1 MSTAAMSA
9 APAGGTTSGETT
21 SPSGQTPTGT
31 ASPSPAHRLAGAL
44 SEARHLSFWAENAA
58 PIGLVVLVV
67 VFSVLSPTFLT
78 VGNIQAMLVA
88 AAILVILA
96 VAQSFVITT
105 GGIDLSISATM
116 TIGAVGFGLSFQ
128 AGLSFWPSV
137 LVAILASTVIGVV
150 NGLLIAKGKVTDF
163 IATLGT
169 LGVATGAALILTDG
183 KPISVFSPE
192 LLRLTTGK
200 LGFVGY
206 PFIVAAVVGVVA
218 WFVMFRT
225 RYGLHVQAVGGS
237 EEAAVANGVKA
248 ARVRIAVYV
257 WAAALAGLA
266 SILLVARI
274 GAAEPAINTNY
285 LLNSIAAV
293 VLGGVSLTGGRA
305 KIVGPILGALLLTA
319 LTNGLTLL
327 SVSQF
332 YQPLAVGLVVVLAA
346 LLTRFQK
353 R

>member
-1 MSTAAMSA
+1 MRAGTANAPAAAETVAPALPGRVSA
-9 APAGGTTSGETT
+9 AVAET
-21 SPSGQTPTGT
+21 
-31 ASPSPAHRLAGAL
+31 R
-44 SEARHLSFWAENAA
+44 RLSFWAENAA
-58 PIGLVVLVV
+58 PIGLVALVV
-67 VFSVLSPTFLT
+67 VFSILSPTFLT
-78 VGNIQAMLVA
+78 LGNIQAMLIA

-116 TIGAVGFGLSFQ
+116 TVGAVGFGLVFR
-128 AGLSFWPSV
+128 AGGSFWV
-137 LVAILASTVIGVV
+137 AALVAVLAATAIGVV
-150 NGLLIAKGKVTDF
+150 NGLLVAKGKVTDF

-169 LGVATGAALILTDG
+169 LGVATGTALILTDG
-183 KPISVFSPE
+183 KPISVLSPE
-192 LLRLTTGK
+192 LLRLTTGR
-200 LGFVGY
+200 LGVVGY
-206 PFIVAAVVGVVA
+206 PFVVAVVIGVLA
-218 WFVMFRT
+218 WVVMFRT

-248 ARVRIAVYV
+248 PRVRIAVYV

-305 KIVGPILGALLLTA
+305 KIVGPVLGALLLTA

-327 SVSQF
+327 AVSQF

>member
-1 MSTAAMSA
+1 MTTVDTARPAVALEQDDGRRGWRARLVA
-9 APAGGTTSGETT
+9 AA
-21 SPSGQTPTGT
+21 
-31 ASPSPAHRLAGAL
+31 
-44 SEARHLSFWAENAA
+44 SEARRLGFWAENAA
-58 PIGLVVLVV
+58 PVGLVGLVVL
-67 VFSVLSPTFLT
+67 FGILSPTFLT
-78 VGNIQAMLVA
+78 LGNIKAMLVA
-88 AAILVILA
+88 SAILVILA

-116 TIGAVGFGLSFQ
+116 TIGAVGFGLAHQ
-128 AGLSFWPSV
+128 AGNGFWVSA
-137 LVAILASTVIGVV
+137 LVAILASTTIGVV
-150 NGLLIAKGKVTDF
+150 NGLLVAKGKITDF

-183 KPISVFSPE
+183 RPIAVAGPE
-192 LLRLTTGK
+192 LLRLTTGTVGVI
-200 LGFVGY
+200 GF
-206 PFIVAAVVGVVA
+206 PFIVAALVGAVA
-218 WFVMFRT
+218 WVVMFRT
-225 RYGLHVQAVGGS
+225 RHGLHIQAVGGS

-257 WAAALAGLA
+257 AAAALAGLA
-266 SILLVARI
+266 SLLLVARI
-274 GAAEPAINTNY
+274 GAAEPAVNTNY

-305 KIVGPILGALLLTA
+305 KIVGPVLGALLLTA

-327 SVSQF
+327 AVSQF

-346 LLTRFQK
+346 LLTRYQK

>member
-1 MSTAAMSA
+1 VSTAAMSP
-9 APAGGTTSGETT
+9 APAGGATSPTTSSQPDGAA
-21 SPSGQTPTGT
+21 PTG
-31 ASPSPAHRLAGAL
+31 AAPNRAHRIAGAL
-44 SEARHLSFWAENAA
+44 SEAKHLSFWAENAA

-67 VFSVLSPTFLT
+67 VFSILSPTFLT
-78 VGNIQAMLVA
+78 LGNIQAMLVA

-116 TIGAVGFGLSFQ
+116 TIGAVGFGLAFQ
-128 AGLSFWPSV
+128 AGLSFWPCV

-200 LGFVGY
+200 LGFIGY
-206 PFIVAAVVGVVA
+206 PFIVAAIVGVVA

-248 ARVRIAVYV
+248 DRVRIAVYV
-257 WAAALAGLA
+257 WASALAGLA
-266 SILLVARI
+266 AILLVARI

-293 VLGGVSLTGGRA
+293 VLGGVALTGGRA

>member
-1 MSTAAMSA
+1 MNLPVT
-9 APAGGTTSGETT
+9 TTSVAVPEKGVR
-21 SPSGQTPTGT
+21 
-31 ASPSPAHRLAGAL
+31 PAI
-44 SEARHLSFWAENAA
+44 SEARSLSFWAENAA
-58 PIGLVVLVV
+58 PVGLIALVI
-67 VFSVLSPTFLT
+67 VFAILSPTFLT
-78 VGNIQAMLVA
+78 IGNIKAMLIA
-88 AAILVILA
+88 AAILIILA

-116 TIGAVGFGLSFQ
+116 TLGAVGFGIAWQ
-128 AGLSFWPSV
+128 AGLGFWLSA
-137 LVAILASTVIGVV
+137 LIALLSAGIIGLV

-169 LGVATGAALILTDG
+169 LSVATGLALIVTSG
-183 KPISVFSPE
+183 KPVSITSPD
-192 LLRLTTGK
+192 LLRLTTGS
-200 LGFVGY
+200 VWIIGY
-206 PFIVAAVVGVVA
+206 PFIIAIVVGALA

-225 RYGLHVQAVGGS
+225 RFGLHVQAVGGS
-237 EEAAVANGVKA
+237 EEAAIANGVNA
-248 ARVRIAVYV
+248 GRVRIAVYLI
-257 WAAALAGLA
+257 AAVLAGLA
-266 SILLVARI
+266 ALLLVARI
-274 GAAEPAINTNY
+274 GAAEPAINTSY

-327 SVSQF
+327 GVSQF

-353 R
+353 K

>member
-1 MSTAAMSA
+1 MSAASTNTAAPSPPAA
-9 APAGGTTSGETT
+9 APAGPGRIS
-21 SPSGQTPTGT
+21 
-31 ASPSPAHRLAGAL
+31 ASLA
-44 SEARHLSFWAENAA
+44 EARHISFWAENAA
-58 PIGLVVLVV
+58 PIGLVALVV
-67 VFSVLSPTFLT
+67 VFSILTPTFLT
-78 VGNIQAMLVA
+78 PGNVQAMLVA
-88 AAILVILA
+88 ASILVILA

-116 TIGAVGFGLSFQ
+116 TVGAVSFGLVFQ
-128 AGLSFWPSV
+128 AVESFWVAV
-137 LVAILASTVIGVV
+137 LAAILAATVIGVI

-200 LGFVGY
+200 IGVVGY
-206 PFIVAAVVGVVA
+206 PFVVAVVVGVVA

-257 WAAALAGLA
+257 WGAALAGLA

-327 SVSQF
+327 AVSQF